1 MDNYNDNDNDNTIM
15 DNNNYEAGG
24 ALSYGFM
31 KATEMERAVLAS
43 LITDATVADE
53 VFSKLT
59 EADFAQS
66 NHATTFSAL
75 KKLFQSER
83 PLDMPSLIHILQERS
98 QMDVHGFAEFIHE
111 LSFTYPET
119 INIGDYIKVVYFY
132 STLRKLVKSCGH
144 IVERCRTE
152 SDKSVHMEDF
162 IDSVEKEILDITQ
175 QQNRSELVPMEDIV
189 VGFLENLDS
198 LWLNQTHE
206 GITGLA
212 TKFSELDQITS
223 GLQPTDL
230 IIVAGRPAMGKTA
243 FALSMGLNVAKE
255 GKSVAVFSLEMSS
268 GQLVQRLIS
277 TSAGVPASEIRS
289 GKFKKE
295 TWTLIRNAANEFAEL
310 PFYIDDTPSITI
322 SELRSKAR
330 RLKARSGLDLII
342 IDYLQLMSGIGGD
355 NREQEISQISRSLK
369 ALAKELEL
377 PIVALSQLNRDV
389 EKRADKRPNPSDLRE
404 SGAIEQDADIIM
416 FLYRDE
422 VYTKEKC
429 TKPGIAEVI
438 ISKHRNGPTGMV
450 ELLFESTYVRF
461 KDKTPYQGSYNQ
473 GR

>member
-1 MDNYNDNDNDNTIM
+1 MIDS
-15 DNNNYEAGG
+15 NNMVGMSDYDSGED
-24 ALSYGFM
+24 LSYGFM
-31 KATEMERAVLAS
+31 RATEMERAVVAS
-43 LITDATVADE
+43 LVTDATVADD

-59 EADFAQS
+59 DVDFIQS
-66 NHATTFSAL
+66 NHAVTFSAL
-75 KKLFQSER
+75 KKLFMSEK
-83 PLDMPSLIHILQERS
+83 PLDMPSLVHILQERG
-98 QMDVHGFAEFIHE
+98 QLDTHGFTQFLQE
-111 LSFTYPET
+111 LAFTNPDT
-119 INIGDYIKVVYFY
+119 TNIDHYIKTVYFY

-144 IVERCRTE
+144 IIERCRTE
-152 SDKSVHMEDF
+152 NDKSAEMEKF
-162 IDSVEKEILDITQ
+162 IDSVEKEIMDITQ
-175 QQNRSELVPMEDIV
+175 QQSRSDLVHMEDIV
-189 VGFLENLDS
+189 VGFLEQLDS

-206 GITGLA
+206 GISGLPTNFA
-212 TKFSELDQITS
+212 ELDQLTS

-230 IIVAGRPAMGKTA
+230 IVVAGRPAMGKTA
-243 FALSMGLNVAKE
+243 FALSMGLNVARS
-255 GKSVAVFSLEMSS
+255 GKAVAIFSLEMSS

-277 TSAGVPASEIRS
+277 TSAGVPASQIRS
-289 GKFKKE
+289 GKFEKE
-295 TWTLIRNAANEFAEL
+295 TWTAIRKAANEFADL
-310 PFYIDDTPSITI
+310 PIFIDDTPSITV

-330 RLKARSGLDLII
+330 RLKSRQGLDLLI
-342 IDYLQLMSGIGGD
+342 IDYLQLMSGSSGD

-369 ALAKELEL
+369 ALAKELSI
-377 PIVALSQLNRDV
+377 PILALSQLNRDV

-461 KDKTPYQGSYNQ
+461 RDKKPYEGSIV
-473 GR
+473 GK